1 MNKFKT
7 LLLTLAGASLIATPL
22 VAAQCNDKKTN
33 DKDDAN
39 TAGVDK
45 NDKSQDKPSKD
56 VTDKTPGTNLNDVS
70 KKPDQSKPSDEG
82 KKPVDS
88 KDKEGNKPETKTQ
101 DPELAA
107 ANLVDGNSLFQ
118 LMPNFDK
125 AAVLNHIKNSDNY
138 VQFDHKSREITTNK
152 KNGTSFLQFKPQYSA
167 STVQPVNASK
177 TTFTYK
183 NRDLPNGNLNFVY
196 DETSGLLLI
205 KYKLALKQTD
215 GTFKY
220 TNKAYTST
228 VKITNETENT
238 NSDNN
243 GTPTSDSDIRPGEND
258 NNVTPINVAA
268 NGYNYVYDANNDYY
282 ASANGK
288 KGKDLIDELLRIQ
301 KSHLKG
307 IHGYGSLPGF
317 YNRSKAFRDL
327 FYENDNTMLDVYSE
341 NPSGKDP
348 YTYANYSGGDGR
360 GEGSG
365 MNREH
370 MIPQSWFGKA
380 SPMVSDANHI
390 FPTDIKVNGV
400 RSNFAHDYVTSPK
413 VTFKQGS
420 KMGRNN
426 LGLDAMEPLDEFKG
440 DVARAYLYFTA
451 TYNDK
456 SLNNM
461 SASIFTRTFPY
472 IKEHYL
478 ATYLEWNKNDQVGP
492 WDVLRNNETAAFQE
506 VRNPFIDYP
515 DLANNIFGSDPKP
528 FVNKGI
534 LLKAEPINNN

>member
-1 MNKFKT
+1 MNKLKT
-7 LLLTLAGASLIATPL
+7 LLLTFAGASLIATPL
-22 VAAQCNDKKTN
+22 VAAQCNDKKVNDEDDIKSVDTN
-33 DKDDAN
+33 KTNKSQNQPSDKD
-39 TAGVDK
+39 
-45 NDKSQDKPSKD
+45 KS
-56 VTDKTPGTNLNDVS
+56 KTPDRKKLNDEN
-70 KKPDQSKPSDEG
+70 KTL
-82 KKPVDS
+82 VDNNDNKEN
-88 KDKEGNKPETKTQ
+88 KDKEVEDKRDKKAETKTQ

-107 ANLVDGNSLFQ
+107 INLVDGNSLFE
-118 LMPNFDK
+118 LKPNFDK
-125 AAVLNHIKNSDNY
+125 AAVLSHIKISSNY
-138 VQFDHKSREITTNK
+138 VQFNHESREITTNK
-152 KNGTSFLQFKPQYSA
+152 KNGVSFLQFKPEYS
-167 STVQPVNASK
+167 SITVQPVNVSN

-183 NRDLPNGNLNFVY
+183 NRTLPNGNLDFVY
-196 DETSGLLLI
+196 DEASGLLLI
-205 KYKLALKQTD
+205 KYKLALKQAD

-228 VKITNETENT
+228 VKIGNETTNT
-238 NSDNN
+238 NN
-243 GTPTSDSDIRPGEND
+243 GKPTSDLNIHPGES
-258 NNVTPINVAA
+258 NNNATPINVAA
-268 NGYNYVYDANNDYY
+268 KKYNYIYDTNNNYY

-288 KGKDLIDELLRIQ
+288 KGKDLIEELLRIQ

-317 YNRSKAFRDL
+317 YNKSKAFRDL

-348 YTYANYSGGDGR
+348 YTYANYNGGR
-360 GEGSG
+360 GGFEGSG

-413 VTFKQGS
+413 VVFKQGS
-420 KMGRNN
+420 KMGKNN
-426 LGLDAMEPLDEFKG
+426 IGLDAMEPLDEFKG

-451 TYNDK
+451 TYNDRG
-456 SLNNM
+456 LNNM
-461 SASIFTRTFPY
+461 STSIFTRTFPY

-534 LLKAEPINNN
+534 LLKAEPINE

>member
-1 MNKFKT
+1 MNKLKT
-7 LLLTLAGASLIATPL
+7 LLLTFAGASLIATPL
-22 VAAQCNDKKTN
+22 VAAQCNDKKVNDEDDIKSIDTN
-33 DKDDAN
+33 KTN
-39 TAGVDK
+39 
-45 NDKSQDKPSKD
+45 KSQDQPSDKD
-56 VTDKTPGTNLNDVS
+56 KSKTPDTKKLNDEN
-70 KKPDQSKPSDEG
+70 KTL
-82 KKPVDS
+82 VDNNDNKEN
-88 KDKEGNKPETKTQ
+88 KDKEVEDKRDKKAETKTQ

-107 ANLVDGNSLFQ
+107 INLVDGNSLFE
-118 LMPNFDK
+118 LKPNFDK
-125 AAVLNHIKNSDNY
+125 AAVLSHIKISSNY
-138 VQFDHKSREITTNK
+138 VQFNHESREITTNK
-152 KNGTSFLQFKPQYSA
+152 KNGVSFLQFKPEYS
-167 STVQPVNASK
+167 SITVQPVNVSN

-183 NRDLPNGNLNFVY
+183 NRTLPNGNLDFVY
-196 DETSGLLLI
+196 DEASGLLLI
-205 KYKLALKQTD
+205 KYKLALKQAD

-228 VKITNETENT
+228 VKIGNETTNT
-238 NSDNN
+238 NN
-243 GTPTSDSDIRPGEND
+243 GKPTSDLNIHPGES
-258 NNVTPINVAA
+258 NNNATPINVAA
-268 NGYNYVYDANNDYY
+268 KKYNYIYDANNNYY

-288 KGKDLIDELLRIQ
+288 KGKDLIEELLRIQ

-317 YNRSKAFRDL
+317 YNKSKAFRDL

-348 YTYANYSGGDGR
+348 YTYANYKGGR
-360 GEGSG
+360 GGFEGSG

-380 SPMVSDANHI
+380 SPMVSDTNHI

-413 VTFKQGS
+413 VVFKQGS
-420 KMGRNN
+420 KMGKNN
-426 LGLDAMEPLDEFKG
+426 IGLDAMEPLDEFKG

-451 TYNDK
+451 TYNDRD
-456 SLNNM
+456 LNNM
-461 SASIFTRTFPY
+461 STSIFTRTFPY

-534 LLKAEPINNN
+534 LLKAEPINE

>member
-1 MNKFKT
+1 MNKLKT
-7 LLLTLAGASLIATPL
+7 LLLTFAGASLIATPL
-22 VAAQCNDKKTN
+22 VAAQCNDKKVNDEDDIKSIDTN
-33 DKDDAN
+33 KTN
-39 TAGVDK
+39 
-45 NDKSQDKPSKD
+45 KSQDQPSDKD
-56 VTDKTPGTNLNDVS
+56 KSKTPDTKKLNDEN
-70 KKPDQSKPSDEG
+70 KTL
-82 KKPVDS
+82 VDNNDNKEN
-88 KDKEGNKPETKTQ
+88 KDKEVEDKRDKKAETKTQ

-107 ANLVDGNSLFQ
+107 INLVDGNSLFE
-118 LMPNFDK
+118 LKPNFDK
-125 AAVLNHIKNSDNY
+125 AAVLSHIKISSNY
-138 VQFDHKSREITTNK
+138 VQFNHESREITTNK
-152 KNGTSFLQFKPQYSA
+152 KNGVSFLQFKPEYS
-167 STVQPVNASK
+167 SITVQPVNVSN

-183 NRDLPNGNLNFVY
+183 NRTLPNGNLDFVY
-196 DETSGLLLI
+196 DEASGLLLI
-205 KYKLALKQTD
+205 KYKLALKQAD

-228 VKITNETENT
+228 VKIGNETTNT
-238 NSDNN
+238 NN
-243 GTPTSDSDIRPGEND
+243 GKPTSDLNIHPGES
-258 NNVTPINVAA
+258 NNNATPINVAA
-268 NGYNYVYDANNDYY
+268 KKYNYIYDANNNYY

-288 KGKDLIDELLRIQ
+288 KGKDLIEELLRIQ

-317 YNRSKAFRDL
+317 YNKSKAFRDL

-348 YTYANYSGGDGR
+348 YTYANYNGGR
-360 GEGSG
+360 GGFEGSG

-413 VTFKQGS
+413 VVFKQGS
-420 KMGRNN
+420 KMGKNN
-426 LGLDAMEPLDEFKG
+426 IGLDAMEPLDEFKG

-451 TYNDK
+451 TYNDRG
-456 SLNNM
+456 LNNM
-461 SASIFTRTFPY
+461 STSIFTRTFPY

-506 VRNPFIDYP
+506 IRNPFIDYP

-534 LLKAEPINNN
+534 LLKAEPINE

>member
-1 MNKFKT
+1 MNKLKS
-7 LLLTLAGASLIATPL
+7 LLLTFAGASLIATPL
-22 VAAQCNDKKTN
+22 VAAQCNDKKVNDEDDIKNVDTN
-33 DKDDAN
+33 KTN
-39 TAGVDK
+39 
-45 NDKSQDKPSKD
+45 KSQDQPSDKD
-56 VTDKTPGTNLNDVS
+56 KSKTPDTKKLNDEN
-70 KKPDQSKPSDEG
+70 KTL
-82 KKPVDS
+82 VDNNDNKEN
-88 KDKEGNKPETKTQ
+88 KDKEVEDKRDKKAETKTQ

-107 ANLVDGNSLFQ
+107 INLVDGNSLFE
-118 LMPNFDK
+118 LKPNFDK
-125 AAVLNHIKNSDNY
+125 AAVLSHIKISSNY
-138 VQFDHKSREITTNK
+138 VQFNHESREITTNK
-152 KNGTSFLQFKPQYSA
+152 KNGVSFLQFKPEYS
-167 STVQPVNASK
+167 SITVQPVNVSN

-183 NRDLPNGNLNFVY
+183 NRTLPNGNLDFVY
-196 DETSGLLLI
+196 DEASGLLLI
-205 KYKLALKQTD
+205 KYKLALKQAD

-228 VKITNETENT
+228 VKIGNETTNT
-238 NSDNN
+238 NN
-243 GTPTSDSDIRPGEND
+243 GKPTSDLNIHPGES
-258 NNVTPINVAA
+258 NNNATPINVAA
-268 NGYNYVYDANNDYY
+268 KKYNYIYDANNNYY

-288 KGKDLIDELLRIQ
+288 KGKDLIEELLRIQ

-317 YNRSKAFRDL
+317 YNKSKAFRDL

-348 YTYANYSGGDGR
+348 YTYANYNGGR
-360 GEGSG
+360 GGFEGSG

-400 RSNFAHDYVTSPK
+400 RSNFAHDYITSPK
-413 VTFKQGS
+413 VVFKQGS
-420 KMGRNN
+420 KMGKNN
-426 LGLDAMEPLDEFKG
+426 IGLDAMEPLDEFKG

-451 TYNDK
+451 TYNDRG
-456 SLNNM
+456 LNNM
-461 SASIFTRTFPY
+461 STSIFTRTFPY

-534 LLKAEPINNN
+534 LLKAEPINE

>member
-1 MNKFKT
+1 MNKLKT
-7 LLLTLAGASLIATPL
+7 LLLTFAGASLIATPL
-22 VAAQCNDKKTN
+22 VAAQCNNKKVNDEDDIKNVDTNKTN
-33 DKDDAN
+33 
-39 TAGVDK
+39 
-45 NDKSQDKPSKD
+45 KSQDQPSDKD
-56 VTDKTPGTNLNDVS
+56 KSKTPDTKKLNDEN
-70 KKPDQSKPSDEG
+70 KTL
-82 KKPVDS
+82 VDNNDNKEN
-88 KDKEGNKPETKTQ
+88 KDKEVEDKRDKKAETKTQ

-107 ANLVDGNSLFQ
+107 INLVDGNSLFE
-118 LMPNFDK
+118 LKPNFDK
-125 AAVLNHIKNSDNY
+125 AAVLSHIKISSNY
-138 VQFDHKSREITTNK
+138 VQFNHESREITTNK
-152 KNGTSFLQFKPQYSA
+152 KNGVSFLQFKPEYS
-167 STVQPVNASK
+167 SITVQPVNVSN

-183 NRDLPNGNLNFVY
+183 NRALPNGNLDFVY
-196 DETSGLLLI
+196 DEASGLLLI
-205 KYKLALKQTD
+205 KYKLALKQAD

-228 VKITNETENT
+228 VKIGNETTNT
-238 NSDNN
+238 NN
-243 GTPTSDSDIRPGEND
+243 GKPTSDLNIHPGES
-258 NNVTPINVAA
+258 NNNATPINVAA
-268 NGYNYVYDANNDYY
+268 KKYNYIYDANNNYY

-288 KGKDLIDELLRIQ
+288 KGKDLIEELLRIQ

-307 IHGYGSLPGF
+307 IHGYSSLPGF
-317 YNRSKAFRDL
+317 YNKSKAFRDL

-348 YTYANYSGGDGR
+348 YTYANYNGGR
-360 GEGSG
+360 GGFEGSG

-413 VTFKQGS
+413 VVFKQGS
-420 KMGRNN
+420 KMGKNN
-426 LGLDAMEPLDEFKG
+426 IGLDAMEPLDEFKG

-451 TYNDK
+451 TYNDRG
-456 SLNNM
+456 LNNM
-461 SASIFTRTFPY
+461 STSIFTRTFPY

-534 LLKAEPINNN
+534 LLKAEPINE